1 MIEPWNDPQLA
12 GLLVVAVIGLV
23 AGTLG
28 GLLGVG
34 GSLIM
39 IPALTFVF
47 GPEQHLY
54 QAGAMIA
61 NVAVSVPS
69 ALRHKKAGAI
79 VPSIMRVMLPAA
91 VVAVVLGVMLSNL
104 PVFEGRQ
111 GGIWL
116 GRMLAAFQIYVI
128 LLNVQ
133 RLMKDG
139 KSGGVEVLPEPV
151 SVPRAGV
158 TGGLMGLIA
167 GLLGIGGGA
176 VAVPMQQAVLGV
188 PLRNAIANSAAVICF
203 SAAIGALV
211 KNGTL
216 AQHGVP
222 WWSGLMLAA
231 CMAPT
236 AAIGGR
242 IGAGLTH
249 KLPVRQVRIALIVVL
264 AVGAWRM
271 LSA

>member
-1 MIEPWNDPQLA
+1 MIAPWIDPNVV
-12 GLLVVAVIGLV
+12 GLLILAVLGLV
-23 AGTLG
+23 AGMAG

-34 GSLIM
+34 GSLIL
-39 IPALTFVF
+39 IPALTFVY

-54 QAGAMIA
+54 QAAAMIA

-69 ALRHKKAGAI
+69 ALRHRKAGAI
-79 VPSIMRVMLPAA
+79 TPSILRIMLPAA
-91 VVAVVLGVMLSNL
+91 VVAVVVGVILSNL
-104 PVFEGRQ
+104 PVFAGRD
-111 GGIWL
+111 GGVWL
-116 GRMLAAFQIYVI
+116 GRLLAVFQVYVI
-128 LLNVQ
+128 GLNLH
-133 RLMKDG
+133 RLMHDG
-139 KSGGVEVLPEPV
+139 RPGGETMPARIGTGRV
-151 SVPRAGV
+151 AG
-158 TGGLMGLIA
+158 TGTAMGLVA

-176 VAVPMQQAVLGV
+176 VAVPMQQAVIGV

-203 SAAIGALV
+203 SAAIGSVV
-211 KNGTL
+211 KNATL

-222 WWSGLMLAA
+222 WWSGLFLALLL
-231 CMAPT
+231 APT

-271 LSA
+271 AQL